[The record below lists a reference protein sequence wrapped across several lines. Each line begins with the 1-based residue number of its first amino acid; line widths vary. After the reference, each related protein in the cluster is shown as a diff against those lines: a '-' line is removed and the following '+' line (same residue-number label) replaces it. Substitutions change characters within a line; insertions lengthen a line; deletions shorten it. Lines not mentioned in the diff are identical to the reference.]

1 MKKED
6 KYIYF
11 SENDFKNCTPACSID
26 DMDENLIILLDRMRK
41 IINQPIIINS
51 AYRSVEYEKKKGRNG
66 ISSHCTGKAVDIH
79 CGSDS
84 YKFLIVQ
91 TALSLGFGRI
101 GIGSNFVHLDLDND
115 KTQKV
120 MWTY

>member
-1 MKKED
+1 ME
-6 KYIYF
+6 YQYF
-11 SENDFKNCTPACSID
+11 TDRDFKNCTPSCSINDMSD
-26 DMDENLIILLDRMRK
+26 DLLILLDKMRK

-51 AYRSVEYEKKKGRNG
+51 AYRTKEYENKKGRNG
-66 ISSHCTGKAVDIH
+66 SSSHCKGNAVDIR
-79 CGSDS
+79 CNTDS

-101 GIGSNFVHLDLDND
+101 GIGSNFVHLDLDTD

>member
-1 MKKED
+1 M
-6 KYIYF
+6 
-11 SENDFKNCTPACSID
+11 
-26 DMDENLIILLDRMRK
+26 ILLDKMRK

-51 AYRSVEYEKKKGRNG
+51 AYRSEEYERKKGRNG
-66 ISSHCTGKAVDIH
+66 TSSHCKGNAVDIR
-79 CGSDS
+79 CNSDS

-101 GIGSNFVHLDLDND
+101 GIGANFVHLDLDSD

>member
-11 SENDFKNCTPACSID
+11 SNSDFQHCTPSCTID
-26 DMDENLIILLDRMRK
+26 DMDENLMILLDKMRK

-51 AYRSVEYEKKKGRNG
+51 AYRSEEYERKKGRNG
-66 ISSHCTGKAVDIH
+66 TSSHCKGNAVDIR
-79 CGSDS
+79 CNSDS

-101 GIGSNFVHLDLDND
+101 GIGANFVHLDLDSD